1 MQQCM
6 IHGSLF
12 IEIERIHALAPIFE
26 IKNIYRLIKIIYNI
40 PKR

>member
-6 IHGSLF
+6 IHGSFF

-26 IKNIYRLIKIIYNI
+26 IKIYTGSLKLYIIYQNA
-40 PKR
+40 